1 MNLSSTKKPKI
12 CFVTSFFYP
21 TLGGVE
27 THIQNTAKELIKLG
41 YDCEAYVSDMD
52 RDTRIPKKRATIDGI
67 KIKRFTKCLDCGYQ
81 SMTHGSLK
89 CSKCDGKLEIIASTN
104 KEELVK

>member
-1 MNLSSTKKPKI
+1 MNKKPKI

-41 YDCEAYVSDMD
+41 YNCEAYVSDMD
-52 RDTRIPKKRATIDGI
+52 RDKRIKNAPNQIDNI
-67 KIKRFTKCLDCGYQ
+67 KIKRFRSWIKFSFSGILFPGLFKAITTSDADIF
-81 SMTHGSLK
+81 H
-89 CSKCDGKLEIIASTN
+89 I
-104 KEELVK
+104 